1 MASNPSEFVQLFIR
15 HERRVFAYLMTVLGN
30 AADAEDV
37 LQQTSVTLWSKFDD
51 FEAGSDFA
59 AWAIRTAYLTARNHL
74 RSRSRSRVCFSQ
86 AMFDAVAAQ
95 VAARPGEADAVH
107 EALGDCLERLGAED
121 RDMIRQRYELD
132 ASVQSIAERLQRS
145 VHAVYRALARVHAS
159 LFHCVTTTIAA
170 GK

>member
-30 AADAEDV
+30 ASDAEDV
-37 LQQTSVTLWSKFDD
+37 LQQTSVTLWSKFDE
-51 FEAGSDFA
+51 FEPGTDFA

-95 VAARPGEADAVH
+95 AATQPSEPDAVH
-107 EALGDCLERLGAED
+107 DALGDCLELLPAED
-121 RDMIRQRYELD
+121 RDIIRQRYELD
-132 ASVQSIAERLQRS
+132 ASVHSIAERLERS

-159 LFHCVTTTIAA
+159 LFRCVTKKLAA
-170 GK
+170 EK

>member
-1 MASNPSEFVQLFIR
+1 MAANPGEFVQLFIR

-37 LQQTSVTLWSKFDD
+37 LQQTCVVLWSKFDE

-74 RSRSRSRVCFSQ
+74 RSKSRSRVCFSQ
-86 AMFDAVAAQ
+86 AMFEAVAQQAATQPAQ
-95 VAARPGEADAVH
+95 VDDVH
-107 EALGDCLERLGAED
+107 DALGECLERLPAED

-132 ASVQSIAERLQRS
+132 ASVPSIADRLGRS
-145 VHAVYRALARVHAS
+145 VHVVYRALSRVHTD
-159 LFHCVTTTIAA
+159 LFQCVTKRLAA